1 MLAMFW
7 WHVAHSLLVL
17 MPTLCLAERISFDWA
32 STTSILAFGD
42 SYTYVQGT
50 LGHVNSTFIGDAFN
64 YSYTPTQLFLDE
76 IVQNQTGT
84 SAGGP
89 NWVEYLTRCYVGAPS
104 KCTKYSRG
112 QKQLWDFAFG
122 GADISADY
130 LPLHHNYSV
139 DLDRQVEQWDQYAR
153 PYLPIDPARGLAVF
167 WIG

>member
-1 MLAMFW
+1 MPGLLW
-7 WHVAHSLLVL
+7 WHIVHSALSFALYR
-17 MPTLCLAERISFDWA
+17 AKGQRFDWA

-42 SYTYVQGT
+42 SYTFVQGT
-50 LGHVNSTFIGDAFN
+50 LGRDNFSFIGDAFN

-89 NWVEYLTRCYVGAPS
+89 NWVEHLTGCFSGRPANCAR
-104 KCTKYSRG
+104 YSSG
-112 QKQLWDFAFG
+112 QKQLWDFAFAS
-122 GADISADY
+122 ADISAKY

-139 DLDRQVEQWDQYAR
+139 DLDMQVQQWARYAR
-153 PYLPIDPARGLAVF
+153 PYLTLDPARTLVVF